1 MLGPPP
7 PVRFCLLVNDPTL
20 SESAKS
26 RELRGN
32 VGYVGVWIAWVK
44 LICFFACVSF
54 YLLDE
59 VIY

>member
-1 MLGPPP
+1 MLGPLP

-32 VGYVGVWIAWVK
+32 VGYVGVWIAWVHG
-44 LICFFACVSF
+44 CVG
-54 YLLDE
+54 
-59 VIY
+59 

>member
-1 MLGPPP
+1 MLGPLP

-32 VGYVGVWIAWVK
+32 VGYVGVWIAWVHG
-44 LICFFACVSF
+44 CVGWVGQIF
-54 YLLDE
+54 TW
-59 VIY
+59 VA